1 MSKRNV
7 FKDLNS
13 ALNSE
18 WLWNCQEYSLNN
30 QRLFRYT
37 KYYDRLYQDMQRQL
51 SGVSDGY
58 HDFEKDLFTLLYT
71 ERSEKNPSADWIYRK
86 IAGTMN
92 KSNVFPSL
100 KALCEGKE
108 IFAAIGASYLFQ
120 KINDI
125 IGDLLLNEQI
135 EKYRS
140 VVKEL
145 ERKIT
150 IDVQYIK
157 TERNAI
163 KNAPPTKHSKFLKT
177 LNCVFD
183 RQKQRENLLDKLD
196 ELFFRYSQVTKELE
210 MAIRDA
216 EKEILELQNVLISW
230 GNEAGQGSDISLN
243 TKILDRVRKDAK
255 LLEISQLL
263 GKYKK
268 MLIDKRK
275 NSFTYGE
282 GEKYDLTTG
291 NDINTCL
298 SADMALLSTP
308 QTQPLFIHKFMN
320 GGLTQYRKREAVAK
334 AKGDIIV
341 CVDGSGSMSGVIAWA
356 MALALALQE
365 IAAEDKRK
373 FALIQFGDKDELRI
387 DEFLPGLY
395 TPEDVM
401 DAASHF
407 FDGGTNFERPLNEV
421 MQLIEKGY
429 HDAEVAFITDGRCKI
444 SDEFAKRFV
453 EFREIHKLT
462 ITGILLD
469 ESNSNCGA
477 SLQPFCNRLYRT
489 STMNKNAIAEDLLK
503 RIDSG
508 DAA

>member
-1 MSKRNV
+1 MPPQV
-7 FKDLNS
+7 
-13 ALNSE
+13 
-18 WLWNCQEYSLNN
+18 WLYS
-30 QRLFRYT
+30 
-37 KYYDRLYQDMQRQL
+37 YY
-51 SGVSDGY
+51 
-58 HDFEKDLFTLLYT
+58 
-71 ERSEKNPSADWIYRK
+71 
-86 IAGTMN
+86 
-92 KSNVFPSL
+92 
-100 KALCEGKE
+100 EGKNYGVPNLFYTGKAPFIGMWRMDWLKNAGIDKVPETLDEMHDAFVAFTNGDPDKNGKKDTYGMTGDLTATHFTFTE
-108 IFAAIGASYLFQ
+108 IFGAFGVLPFNWMEVDGKVVYGGLQ
-120 KINDI
+120 PETKQALA
-125 IGDLLLNEQI
+125 LLAQW
-135 EKYRS
+135 Y
-140 VVKEL
+140 KEGL
-145 ERKIT
+145 ISPDFIT
-150 IDVQYIK
+150 DIK
-157 TERNAI
+157 TERHAI
-163 KNAPPTKHSKFLKT
+163 KNASPTRQSKFLKT
-177 LNCVFD
+177 LNRVFD

-216 EKEILELQNVLISW
+216 ENEILALQNILISW

-243 TKILDRVRKDAK
+243 AKVLDRVREDTK
-255 LLEISQLL
+255 LFEISQLL

-320 GGLTQYRKREAVAK
+320 GSLTQYRKREAVAK

-365 IAAEDKRK
+365 IAAEDNRK
-373 FALIQFGDKDELRI
+373 FALIQFGDKDELRM

-401 DAASHF
+401 NAASYF
-407 FDGGTNFERPLNEV
+407 FNGGTNFERPLNEV

-429 HDAEVAFITDGRCKI
+429 QNAEVAFVTDGKCRMTLQK
-444 SDEFAKRFV
+444 S
-453 EFREIHKLT
+453 L
-462 ITGILLD
+462 
-469 ESNSNCGA
+469 SNSEKYTN
-477 SLQPFCNRLYRT
+477 
-489 STMNKNAIAEDLLK
+489 
-503 RIDSG
+503 
-508 DAA
+508 